1 MWHILED
8 EYFAKKLRKLR
19 SNTEVINRYRE
30 ASFDLTHSASPEA
43 RGDRKRGRLQHSYV
57 YRITKSYRL
66 VYRVDRGKE
75 EIVMVD
81 LDDHKNIYGR
91 D

>member
-1 MWHILED
+1 MWNILED
-8 EYFAKKLRKLR
+8 EYFARKLYRLR
-19 SNTEVINRYRE
+19 SNAEVIGKYRE
-30 ASFDLTHSASPEA
+30 ASFDLTHSTSPES
-43 RGDRKRGRLQHSYV
+43 RGDRKRGRLSHSYV

-66 VYRVDRGKE
+66 VYRVDRDKE

>member
-1 MWHILED
+1 MRHIPED